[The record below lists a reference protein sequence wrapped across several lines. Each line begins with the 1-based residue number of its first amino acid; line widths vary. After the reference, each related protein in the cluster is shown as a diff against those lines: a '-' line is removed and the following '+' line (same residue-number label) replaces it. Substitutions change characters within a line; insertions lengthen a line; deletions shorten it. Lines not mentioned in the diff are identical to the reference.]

1 MQHASIGL
9 QAASTSTL
17 ETQLQQ
23 AYVLKIEALPCCF
36 ALSHSKQCFMRW
48 QEELTQASSLPV
60 THLPN
65 SCNRHAVPFQPG
77 TPAGA
82 LNFVHQVHT
91 CSKTSQDQSSSSAKN
106 CVAPAGSI
114 RQ

>member
-36 ALSHSKQCFMRW
+36 ALSHSKLCFMCCPSIVTASDSLAKLVQQTCRPVPARHPCRGF
-48 QEELTQASSLPV
+48 ELCAPGP
-60 THLPN
+60 HL
-65 SCNRHAVPFQPG
+65 Q
-77 TPAGA
+77 
-82 LNFVHQVHT
+82 
-91 CSKTSQDQSSSSAKN
+91 
-106 CVAPAGSI
+106 
-114 RQ
+114 